1 MEIKKAEFIK
11 GVVGDD
17 YSTKDNLPQVAFFG
31 RSNTGKSS
39 VINSL
44 VGRKKLV
51 RVSKHPGETK
61 EANFYKIEDKFYLV
75 DFPGYGY
82 SKFSIKLRN
91 RIAKRIFWYVEK
103 SNVKPKAVFLIIDT
117 KVGLTNLDREMIKI
131 LKENRH
137 KIIIVGNKIDKL
149 KKRMREKKL
158 SEVREEEPDIPMLL
172 YSAKT
177 KEGRDCFI
185 EKILELTIFPKRKG
199 GDEE

>member
-31 RSNTGKSS
+31 RSNAGKSS

-44 VGRKKLV
+44 TGRKKLV

-61 EANFYKIEDKFYLV
+61 EANFYKIEEKFYLV

-91 RIAKRIFWYVEK
+91 RIAKRIFWYVEEA
-103 SNVKPKAVFLIIDT
+103 NVRPKAVFLVIDT
-117 KVGLTNLDREMIKI
+117 KVGLTDLDRTMIKA
-131 LKENRH
+131 LKENNH
-137 KIIIVGNKIDKL
+137 KIIIVCNKIDKL
-149 KKRMREKKL
+149 KKSVREEKL
-158 SEVREEEPDIPMLL
+158 SQIREEEPDIPVLL

-177 KEGRDCFI
+177 KEGRESFI
-185 EKILELTIFPKRKG
+185 KVILDLVNSKKAKIS
-199 GDEE
+199 